1 MMGRQVLGLAVAVLA
16 CLAAGAAGS
25 IATADAIPTWYATL
39 QKPAFNP
46 PGWVFGPVWTTLYVM
61 MGVAVWLVWR
71 EAGWAGARVAL
82 VLFAIQLVLN
92 TAWSFL
98 FFGLRSPLFGFIDII
113 LLWVMIV
120 ATIGAFYRV
129 KKSAAYLLIP
139 YIAWVSIATCL
150 NYAIWVLNP

>member
-1 MMGRQVLGLAVAVLA
+1 MMGRQVLGLAVAVLV

-39 QKPAFNP
+39 RKPAFNP

-71 EAGWAGARVAL
+71 QAGWAGARVAL

-98 FFGLRSPLFGFIDII
+98 FFGFHRPGLAFLEIVVLWAAILATLVAFWQVRPLAGLLLVPY
-113 LLWVMIV
+113 LLWVSFASV
-120 ATIGAFYRV
+120 
-129 KKSAAYLLIP
+129 
-139 YIAWVSIATCL
+139 L
-150 NYAIWVLNP
+150 NFAIWRLN